1 MPDCLFC
8 KMAAGEIAVK
18 KVREDADAFVL
29 EDIQP
34 QAPVHLLVIPKKH
47 LATLNDL
54 TPADDALMGRLFR
67 LAADIARER
76 GVAGPGW
83 RAVINVNEQ
92 GNQAVFHVHLHV
104 LGGRQ
109 MRWPPG

>member
-1 MPDCLFC
+1 MADCLFC
-8 KMAAGEIAVK
+8 KMAAGQIPVK

-54 TPADDALMGRLFR
+54 TPADDALLGRLFR
-67 LAADIARER
+67 LAADVARER

-83 RAVINVNEQ
+83 RAVVNVNKD

-109 MRWPPG
+109 MGWPPG